1 MEQKGIKVITPQPMS
16 FNPAEHSPSS
26 MEFPECPPSGNGA
39 HNWLYRVTH
48 LMVSAGYS
56 DSDISAW
63 TSHWMSRPPQPNEID
78 NTLRK
83 VRVEIESP
91 TEAKVIMPKPPINPT
106 LISEF
111 TSLGDTKISEIEALS
126 PIPVSEVSTGDA
138 LRAIYDEGDKTI
150 IFTDER
156 SQGQLVWH
164 HGVPDTELDAIINNN
179 ETGAFMLLNPV
190 SGEFKH
196 SERLGKSSRR
206 SEETLTKYKYCLIE
220 ADNTPVETWLTI
232 LKQQP
237 LPIRSISLSGNESAH
252 SIIQLDAK
260 DKKQWSEWVARIATM
275 LVPMGACPGSLTAVR
290 LTRLPNVMRKDTQ
303 KLQRLIYLNTKPKW
317 KPVWSPSKTS

>member
-1 MEQKGIKVITPQPMS
+1 
-16 FNPAEHSPSS
+16 
-26 MEFPECPPSGNGA
+26 
-39 HNWLYRVTH
+39 
-48 LMVSAGYS
+48 
-56 DSDISAW
+56 
-63 TSHWMSRPPQPNEID
+63 MSRPPQPNEID

-83 VRVEIESP
+83 VRSEIDNPS
-91 TEAKVIMPKPPINPT
+91 EAKAVIPKPPLNPA
-106 LISEF
+106 IIDQF
-111 TSLGDTKISEIEALS
+111 TAIGDTKISEIEALS

-138 LRAIYDEGDKTI
+138 LRAIYDEGEKTI
-150 IFTDER
+150 IFTEER

-164 HGVPDTELDAIINNN
+164 HGVPDTELDAIVNKN

-196 SERLGKSSRR
+196 NERLGKNSRR

-220 ADNTPVETWLTI
+220 ADNTPVEKWLTI

-252 SIIQLDAK
+252 SIIQLDARGK
-260 DKKQWSEWVARIATM
+260 DQWSKWVTRLATIM
-275 LVPMGACPGSLTAVR
+275 IPLGACPGSLTAVR

-303 KLQRLIYLNTKPKW
+303 KPQRLIYLNTKPKW
-317 KPVWSPSKTS
+317 KPVWTP